1 VANAKLSGSLLAYR
15 DVPPAPAPA
24 PAQPLPPPSVV
35 SAAQASAN
43 RLETAKTGLF
53 PTDSTDGPISSQ
65 IEAAAERSG
74 WSSPTT
80 GDNRRFGPIVRFC
93 LVICG
98 VVASTAVGIGL
109 FVHATGHS
117 GPTIVLQSD
126 PAPTNASNPAPANL
140 SPPPSAETQAAASGA
155 SAPVTFALV
164 ESPITLAVSGAPT
177 TPAAIS
183 DQPSTAAAT
192 SISLQPEI
200 AAAGPIPAPVSPAAG
215 ARLPP
220 EEVAVLLVRGDALF
234 GSGDIVSARLCYER
248 AAEGGDAQA
257 ALRLGETYDPAFLA
271 RAHLNGARG
280 DATAA
285 ARWYRNALA
294 LGAVEAET
302 LLKAVAANDGAAKRS
317 KDMNQLFE
325 QFLARRDGQTH

>member
-15 DVPPAPAPA
+15 DVPPATT

-43 RLETAKTGLF
+43 RFETATAGLF
-53 PTDSTDGPISSQ
+53 PSDSVNGPVSAQIAATAEQSGWTSPTDG
-65 IEAAAERSG
+65 
-74 WSSPTT
+74 
-80 GDNRRFGPIVRFC
+80 NRRFGPIVRFS

-109 FVHATGHS
+109 FVHPSGHN

-126 PAPTNASNPAPANL
+126 PAPTSASNPAPATL
-140 SPPPSAETQAAASGA
+140 PPVPSAETQAAISDAG
-155 SAPVTFALV
+155 APVSSAQV
-164 ESPITLAVSGAPT
+164 ESPIMLAMGAAPI
-177 TPAAIS
+177 TPAAVS
-183 DQPSTAAAT
+183 NEPPTAAAT
-192 SISLQPEI
+192 SISLRPEVV
-200 AAAGPIPAPVSPAAG
+200 AADPTPAPVSQAAG
-215 ARLPP
+215 ARISA
-220 EEVAVLLVRGDALF
+220 EEVAALLARGDAL
-234 GSGDIVSARLCYER
+234 SSNGDIVSARLCYER

-271 RAHLNGARG
+271 RAHLNGVRG

-285 ARWYRNALA
+285 ARWYRKALA

-302 LLKAVAANDGAAKRS
+302 LLTAVATNDESAKRS
-317 KDMNQLFE
+317 KDLNQLFE
-325 QFLARRDGQTH
+325 QFLARRGEQTR